1 MKFFV
6 CQPKGQS
13 MCKVWVS
20 DNAEERVDL
29 PFDTWAIRSGRQL
42 LFIEREM
49 PRLLKELYV
58 GGSFHDGGATYLVT
72 FEEMVMILDEK
83 LGPNDRLRCEEAQK
97 EFDAVKDKFKDLRKR
112 LWKERW
118 LASSNIALRLAGSLL
133 YVVWLGMKFLV
144 FVCIFPFFIMW
155 VNKHKK

>member
-97 EFDAVKDKFKDLRKR
+97 EFDAVKDM
-112 LWKERW
+112 
-118 LASSNIALRLAGSLL
+118 ARLAREENEALKVRIAALEAKLGGSA
-133 YVVWLGMKFLV
+133 G
-144 FVCIFPFFIMW
+144 
-155 VNKHKK
+155 